1 MNQKNSFKIIVNRPY
16 VLLFAI
22 MLIAFLLR
30 VIKLSDIPAS
40 LSHDEVAIGYNAWS
54 ILKTGSDE
62 YGVKFPLLFR
72 SFDDY
77 KLPGYVYLT
86 AFSEFIFGLTPFAVR
101 FPSAMFGTLSVGVL
115 YFFVKALLL
124 KTHKNDAFKIALLC
138 AAVLALS
145 PWHINFSRA
154 AFESNVSAF
163 FILLSTTFLLKARTN
178 SRYYFRSSI
187 SGVLALYT
195 YYSSRVILPI
205 VYMVYIFLYF
215 HDVRRS
221 FRNVIFACILGIILL
236 LPLIPQMLSSGM
248 SRVNQVSIFED
259 KSLTN
264 PYSEAIV
271 KNGNSIFA
279 RSVYNRRVAY
289 AQQFTDNYLKNFAPD
304 FYFTNGTGPMGL
316 LYFWEIPF
324 FLLGIY
330 SVAKLKSKSKWII
343 FAFYLSVPIV
353 GGLTVQQPNA
363 LRTLP
368 NVFITSLFTGIGL
381 YYFGD
386 RVKRKK
392 IVLTLAA
399 FIVALFFIRFL
410 VMYFDYQKIN
420 QADKWGDGHSQLA
433 SYLRVNQKY
442 YDKIYI
448 TGERWRPYTYL
459 LFYTNYDPKL
469 YQNEK
474 GSRYGFGR
482 YKFGRAIWDEPGG
495 IDLSTDDLTQYAD
508 RKTLFILSKND
519 LNNQNEL
526 INIQKRPYRLKVI
539 ESINGKYNS
548 EIFYVVKIQ

>member
-1 MNQKNSFKIIVNRPY
+1 MSQKISLKIIVNRPY
-16 VLLFAI
+16 ILLLGIVLV
-22 MLIAFLLR
+22 AFLLR
-30 VIKLSDIPAS
+30 FVRLSSIPVS

-62 YGVKFPLLFR
+62 YGVRFPLLFK

-77 KLPGYVYLT
+77 KLPGYIYLT
-86 AFSEFIFGLTPFAVR
+86 AFSEFVFGLTPFAVR
-101 FPSAMFGTLSVGVL
+101 FSSAFFGTLSIGAL
-115 YFFVKALLL
+115 YFFVKELLR
-124 KTHKNDAFKIALLC
+124 KTHKNDAFKVALLC
-138 AAVLALS
+138 AAVLAFS

-163 FILLSTTFLLKARTN
+163 FILSSAVFLLKARSN
-178 SRYYFRSSI
+178 QRFFFLSALA
-187 SGVLALYT
+187 GVLALYT
-195 YYSSRVILPI
+195 YYTARIVLPI
-205 VYMVYIFLYF
+205 LYLVFAIVYFQEIKK
-215 HDVRRS
+215 S
-221 FRNVIFACILGIILL
+221 IKSIIFAFAFGVILL
-236 LPLIPQMLSSGM
+236 LPLIPRTLNSGM
-248 SRVNQVSIFED
+248 SRINQVSIFED

-271 KNGNSIFA
+271 KNGNSILA

-316 LYFWEIPF
+316 LYLWEIPF
-324 FLLGIY
+324 FLLGMY
-330 SVAKLKSKSKWII
+330 SIAKLKSKSKWII

-368 NVFITSLFTGIGL
+368 NVFMTSLFTGIGF
-381 YYFGD
+381 YYFWD

-392 IVLTLAA
+392 TIVTLAV

-433 SYLRVNQKY
+433 SYLLLNQRY

-448 TGERWRPYTYL
+448 TGEKWRPYTYL
-459 LFYTNYDPKL
+459 LFYTKYNPSQ
-469 YQNEK
+469 YQSDK
-474 GSRYGFGR
+474 GSRYGFGN
-482 YKFGRAIWDEPGG
+482 YTFGRAIWDEPGG
-495 IDLSTDDLTQYAD
+495 IDLSTDDLTKYAD
-508 RKTLFILSKND
+508 RKTLFILSRND
-519 LNNQNEL
+519 LNSQNEL
-526 INIQKRPYRLKVI
+526 INTQKRPYRLTVI
-539 ESINGKYNS
+539 NSIDGKFVS
-548 EIFYVVKIQ
+548 EVFYAVKIQ